1 MRGPVRAMQR
11 AGRGGRE
18 GRTRRKPPPGTS
30 PRACAPPPRA
40 RGPPAHQHAPPAT
53 RQPHERGKPGR
64 PEGHGAS
71 QAPYPKGRRTR
82 FAEQEGGLPGGGRV
96 ATPLRNRGC
105 SRGVLVRPVRHV
117 SACHVDRMLNRRS
130 QGLRYDPDGMWAV
143 RSSGVHGVAGSTALL
158 SRWHVS
164 EWLTL

>member
-18 GRTRRKPPPGTS
+18 AVPAGSRRLALHHGLARRRHGHAGRLHISMPPPPPVSRMRGGSQAAPKATARRKLLIQ
-30 PRACAPPPRA
+30 RA
-40 RGPPAHQHAPPAT
+40 
-53 RQPHERGKPGR
+53 
-64 PEGHGAS
+64 GA
-71 QAPYPKGRRTR
+71 TR

-143 RSSGVHGVAGSTALL
+143 RSGVHGVAGSTALL